1 MDTIQLLKK
10 WLLVNMHRET
20 RQMYVYIYV
29 YIIQV
34 YIYIC
39 NICRSFMDALKMKE
53 RKRERERERERDNYD
68 V

>member
-20 RQMYVYIYV
+20 RQMYVYIYMCIL
-29 YIIQV
+29 YM

-39 NICRSFMDALKMKE
+39 NICRKLYGCFKNE
-53 RKRERERERERDNYD
+53 REKERERERERDNYD